1 MEYMSLLEVAAYFVY
16 STSMIILGISINNK
30 LYKNVRNEEHLE
42 KGKIIQR
49 IMKTHS
55 LVQCIAWPCLIVMAF
70 ILKINKHLRLDIIP
84 RSSAG
89 YIIGF
94 IRFLSTLNGCY
105 GGFNSLIMAISRYVC
120 VVHSNFVDNYGVKK
134 VRKYLIG
141 SSIGIPFLLALLT
154 EALVPI
160 ESIWDVLFLP
170 DDNTIHKRQI
180 YDKSLLNESMAPQ
193 IPLSPIYHVTNI
205 YFPSKIAYILQLVQ
219 AASMLLIHSNILE
232 GIIYLHIYIQYKR

>member
-1 MEYMSLLEVAAYFVY
+1 MSLLEVTAYFVY
-16 STSMIILGISINNK
+16 SISMIILGISINNR
-30 LYKNVRNEEHLE
+30 LYQNVKNEEHLE

-70 ILKINKHLRLDIIP
+70 ILKINKHLRLNIIP
-84 RSSAG
+84 RSHVG
-89 YIIGF
+89 YIICV

-105 GGFNSLIMAISRYVC
+105 GGFNSLIMASSRYVC
-120 VVHSNFVDNYGVKK
+120 VVYCNFVDNYGVKK
-134 VRKYLIG
+134 VRKFLIG
-141 SSIGIPFLLALLT
+141 SSIGIPILLALLT

-160 ESIWDVLFLP
+160 ESIWEVLFRP
-170 DDNTIHKRQI
+170 DNDTTQKKQI
-180 YDKSLLNESMAPQ
+180 YDKNLLNESMTPQ
-193 IPLSPIYHVTNI
+193 VSLSPIYHVTNI
-205 YFPSKIAYILQLVQ
+205 YLPSKISYILQLVQ

>member
-1 MEYMSLLEVAAYFVY
+1 
-16 STSMIILGISINNK
+16 
-30 LYKNVRNEEHLE
+30 
-42 KGKIIQR
+42 
-49 IMKTHS
+49 MKTHS
-55 LVQCIAWPCLIVMAF
+55 LVQCIAWPCLIMMAF
-70 ILKINKHLRLDIIP
+70 ILKINKQLRLNIIP

-89 YIIGF
+89 YIIGV

-120 VVHSNFVDNYGVKK
+120 VVYCNFVDNYGVRK
-134 VRKYLIG
+134 VRNFLIG

-160 ESIWDVLFLP
+160 EYIWEVLFLP
-170 DDNTIHKRQI
+170 DNDTTHQRQTYDNN
-180 YDKSLLNESMAPQ
+180 LPNESMTPQ
-193 IPLSPIYHVTNI
+193 IPLSPIYHVTNM
-205 YFPSKIAYILQLVQ
+205 YLPSEISYILQLVQ